1 MWLWGRLGAALVER
15 IASGA
20 ASQAHGAARF
30 VVLAEFRSH
39 GLEQVARLLF
49 TASSRRWGSGPFR

>member
-1 MWLWGRLGAALVER
+1 MALVEG

-20 ASQAHGAARF
+20 ASQAHGVTGF
-30 VVLAEFRSH
+30 VVLVEIRSH

-49 TASSRRWGSGPFR
+49 TASSG